1 VKKFKAITGPGDGQ
15 CFYVVART
23 LEAAKAEAANVA
35 ARLFLEFGLVL
46 KIQKVVEVP

>member
-1 VKKFKAITGPGDGQ
+1 VKKFKAIVGPGNGQ

-23 LEAAKAEAANVA
+23 LEAAKAEAVNVA

-46 KIQKVVEVP
+46 KIESVVEVP